1 MLILVR
7 SLALTIALVCV
18 SMVAPCSAQCS
29 DPTAPAS
36 GFATTTTTNQLLT
49 YTDGYRTRADVYH
62 PTTPPGPCG
71 WPLLIAVHGLPASKQ
86 ASAARAA
93 DFAQR
98 GYLVVAYDV
107 RGQGSGIA
115 LNPGK
120 GSKIMSLAEWIDMFE
135 VIEWAQ
141 ATYPNLVDDQ
151 RVGVFGVSQGGAHA
165 WAAAAWS
172 GRQPPPNP
180 RRSTPF
186 PTVNAVAAT
195 AMPPSHP
202 DATTLEGDAF
212 KAVWARY
219 AYAPT
224 GPMLAVDPSVKQ
236 AWSVFLA
243 NDDPEGNY
251 LWLKNDPG
259 RDFTA
264 ELQQSAVP
272 TLVTMSWRDN
282 GVGADPALEA
292 LQSMPV
298 STPKRL
304 YVTTGQHDTPP
315 NDFEFDQQLKLR
327 ERWFARFLKGDP
339 EPIEDGPLV
348 RSAALPADAATY
360 TDPTSLWR
368 HRADES
374 LPPQSSTISRLF
386 LREGG
391 ALSAQAPTT
400 SEPPQRVIHRMPPGY
415 TAQQWAQSGGGTAL
429 APTLSVTPLS
439 EHVYTSEPFAE
450 PFEIAGLPTL
460 ELALTPMHPR
470 FFVAARLDL
479 IPPSGGAVTVGRG
492 AAGERQSG
500 APSPTTLSIGL
511 DLLDT
516 VVPAGARL
524 QLRVRNHYIVNT
536 TQGEYFHT
544 MPYLSDYDVD
554 VEHSPGALSF
564 VDLPLRQDIEL
575 DLTTAATELSV
586 SAPAVVDFGL
596 QSAPAWASTIYF
608 VLMSLSGQGPGL
620 PLPGG
625 DLLWLQPDAL
635 TTDALIPASLLPGFI
650 GVLDADGTAS
660 ASMQLLPLAP
670 LPAALVGTNLHIAPL
685 AFFGTD
691 VRAGAPVS
699 LEFQP

>member
-1 MLILVR
+1 MLTAVR
-7 SLALTIALVCV
+7 FLAVTISLACV
-18 SMVAPCSAQCS
+18 KLAAQCS

-36 GFATTTTTNQLLT
+36 GFTIATTTNQLLT
-49 YTDGYRTRADVYH
+49 YTDGYRTRADVYR
-62 PTTPPGPCG
+62 PTTVPGPCG
-71 WPLLIAVHGLPASKQ
+71 WPLLIAVHGLPSNKQ
-86 ASAARAA
+86 AAAARAA

-120 GSKIMSLAEWIDMFE
+120 GSGIMSLQEWIDMFE

-141 ATYPNLVDDQ
+141 STYPNLVDNQ

-172 GRQPPPNP
+172 GRQPPPNA
-180 RRSTPF
+180 RRATPF

-202 DATTLEGDAF
+202 DAATLRGAAF
-212 KAVWARY
+212 KAIWARY

-224 GPMLAVDPSVKQ
+224 GPMLAVDPTVKQ
-236 AWSVFLA
+236 AWSAFLA

-251 LWLKNDPG
+251 LWLRNDPG
-259 RDFTA
+259 RDFSA

-282 GVGADPALEA
+282 GVGADPALAA
-292 LQSMPV
+292 LQSMPA

-304 YVTTGQHDTPP
+304 YVTTGQHDTPL
-315 NDFEFDQQLKLR
+315 NDYELDQQLRMR
-327 ERWFARFLKGDP
+327 ERWFARFLKADP

-348 RSAALPADAATY
+348 RSVALPPDAATY

-374 LPPQSSTISRLF
+374 LPPQLSSTSRLF
-386 LREGG
+386 LRAGG
-391 ALSAQAPTT
+391 TLSAQAPTT
-400 SEPPQRVIHRMPPGY
+400 SEPPQRVSHQVPPGY
-415 TAQQWAQSGGGTAL
+415 TALQWGQSGGGTAVV
-429 APTLSVTPLS
+429 PTLNVTPLS
-439 EHVYTSEPFAE
+439 EHVYTSAPFAE
-450 PFEIAGLPTL
+450 TFEIAGLPTL
-460 ELALTPMHPR
+460 ELAVTPLHPR

-479 IPPSGGAVTVGRG
+479 IPPNGGAVTVGRG
-492 AAGERQSG
+492 AAGERQPG

-511 DLLDT
+511 DLLDV

-536 TQGEYFHT
+536 PQGEYFHT
-544 MPYLSDYDVD
+544 MPYLSNYDVD

-564 VDLPLRQDIEL
+564 VDLPLRQTVEL

-586 SAPAVVDFGL
+586 SAPAPVGFGL
-596 QSAPAWASTIYF
+596 RSAPAWASSIYF
-608 VLMSLSGQGPGL
+608 VAMSLSGQGPAL

-625 DLLWLQPDAL
+625 DWLWLRPDGL
-635 TTDALIPASLLPGFI
+635 TTAALGPNSLLPGFI
-650 GVLDADGTAS
+650 GVLDANGSAS
-660 ASMQLLPLAP
+660 ASMQLLPAAP
-670 LPAALVGTNLHIAPL
+670 LPATLVGTNLHLAPL
-685 AFFGTD
+685 AFRGAD
-691 VRAGAPVS
+691 LRAGAPVI
-699 LEFQP
+699 LEFRP

>member
-1 MLILVR
+1 MSTTVR
-7 SLALTIALVCV
+7 TIALTIVLACIRLG
-18 SMVAPCSAQCS
+18 AQCSAQCS
-29 DPTAPAS
+29 DPAAPAS
-36 GFATTTTTNQLLT
+36 GFATTTTVNQLLT
-49 YTDGYRTRADVYH
+49 YTDGYRTRADVYR
-62 PTTPPGPCG
+62 PTSSPGPCG
-71 WPLLIAVHGLPASKQ
+71 WPLLIAVHGLPANKQ
-86 ASAARAA
+86 AAAARAE

-120 GSKIMSLAEWIDMFE
+120 GSGIMSLQEWIDMFE
-135 VIEWAQ
+135 VIEWAR

-202 DATTLEGDAF
+202 DATTLNGDAF

-219 AYAPT
+219 AYAPP
-224 GPMLAVDPSVKQ
+224 GPMLAVDPAVKQ
-236 AWSVFLA
+236 VWSTFLA
-243 NDDPEGNY
+243 QDDPEGNY
-251 LWLKNDPG
+251 LWLQNDPG
-259 RDFTA
+259 REFTE
-264 ELQQSAVP
+264 ELQQSVVP
-272 TLVTMSWRDN
+272 TLVTMSWRDS

-292 LQSMPV
+292 LQSMPA

-315 NDFEFDQQLKLR
+315 NDYEFDQQLKMR

-339 EPIEDGPLV
+339 EPIEDGPLI
-348 RSAALPADAATY
+348 RSAALPTDAATY
-360 TDPTSLWR
+360 TDPASLWR
-368 HRADES
+368 HRADDA
-374 LPPQSSTISRLF
+374 LPPPSSSISRLF
-386 LREGG
+386 LRAGG
-391 ALSAQAPTT
+391 VLSPQAPATG
-400 SEPPQRVIHRMPPGY
+400 EAPQRVSHRIPAGY
-415 TAQQWAQSGGGTAL
+415 TALQWSLSGGGTAV
-429 APTLSVTPLS
+429 APTLNVTPLS

-450 PFEIAGLPTL
+450 TLEIAGLPTL
-460 ELALTPMHPR
+460 ELALTPLDPR

-479 IPPSGGAVTVGRG
+479 IPPSGGAFTVGRG
-492 AAGERQSG
+492 AAGERQPG
-500 APSPTTLSIGL
+500 AASPTTLSISL
-511 DLLDT
+511 DLLDV
-516 VVPAGARL
+516 VVPAGSRL

-536 TQGEYFHT
+536 PQGEFFHT

-554 VEHSPGALSF
+554 LEHSPGSLSF
-564 VDLPLRQDIEL
+564 VDLPLRENVEL
-575 DLTTAATELSV
+575 DLSTAATELSV
-586 SAPAVVDFGL
+586 SAPAPVTFEL
-596 QSAPAWASTIYF
+596 RSAPAWASSIYF

-635 TTDALIPASLLPGFI
+635 TMEALLPSPLLSGFI
-650 GVLDADGTAS
+650 SALDADGAAS
-660 ASMQLLPLAP
+660 ASMQLLSLAP
-670 LPAALVGTNLHIAPL
+670 LPADFVGSNLHLAPL
-685 AFFGTD
+685 ALLGSD
-691 VRAGAPVS
+691 LHAGAPLT
-699 LEFQP
+699 LEFRP

>member
-1 MLILVR
+1 MLTAVR
-7 SLALTIALVCV
+7 PLALTITLACV
-18 SMVAPCSAQCS
+18 KLAAQCS
-29 DPTAPAS
+29 DPMAPAS
-36 GFATTTTTNQLLT
+36 GFAITTATNQLLT
-49 YTDGYRTRADVYH
+49 YTDGYRTRADVYR
-62 PTTPPGPCG
+62 PTTAPGPCG
-71 WPLLIAVHGLPASKQ
+71 WPLLIAVHGLPSTKQ
-86 ASAARAA
+86 AAAARAT

-120 GSKIMSLAEWIDMFE
+120 GSGIMSLQEWIDMFE
-135 VIEWAQ
+135 VIEWARS
-141 ATYPNLVDDQ
+141 TYPNLVDNQ

-180 RRSTPF
+180 RRSTAF

-202 DATTLEGDAF
+202 DAATLKGAGF

-224 GPMLAVDPSVKQ
+224 GPMLAVDPAVKLT
-236 AWSVFLA
+236 WRTFLA

-251 LWLKNDPG
+251 LWLKTDPG
-259 RDFTA
+259 RDFSA

-282 GVGADPALEA
+282 GVGADPSLAA
-292 LQSMPV
+292 LQSMPA

-315 NDFEFDQQLKLR
+315 NDYEFDQQLRMR
-327 ERWFARFLKGDP
+327 ERWFARFLKADP

-368 HRADES
+368 HRADDS
-374 LPPQSSTISRLF
+374 LPPQVSSTSRLF
-386 LREGG
+386 LRAGG
-391 ALSAQAPTT
+391 ALSTQAPTT
-400 SEPPQRVIHRMPPGY
+400 SEAPQRITHQVPPGY
-415 TAQQWAQSGGGTAL
+415 TALQWGQSGGGTAV
-429 APTLSVTPLS
+429 APTLNVTPLS
-439 EHVYTSEPFAE
+439 EHVYTSAPFAE
-450 PFEIAGLPTL
+450 TFEIAGLPTL
-460 ELALTPMHPR
+460 ELALTPMSQR

-492 AAGERQSG
+492 AAGERQAG
-500 APSPTTLSIGL
+500 GPSPTTLSIGL
-511 DLLDT
+511 DLLDV
-516 VVPAGARL
+516 VVPAGTRL

-536 TQGEYFHT
+536 PQGEYFHT
-544 MPYLSDYDVD
+544 MPYLSGYDVD

-564 VDLPLRQDIEL
+564 VDLPLRNSVEL
-575 DLTTAATELSV
+575 DLTTAATALSV
-586 SAPAVVDFGL
+586 SAPATVDVEL
-596 QSAPAWASTIYF
+596 RSAPTWASSVYF
-608 VLMSLSGQGPGL
+608 VAMSLSGQGPAL

-625 DLLWLQPDAL
+625 DLLWLRPDGL
-635 TTDALIPASLLPGFI
+635 TTAALGPNPLLPGFI
-650 GVLDADGTAS
+650 GVLDADGAAS
-660 ASMQLLPLAP
+660 ASMQLLPIAP
-670 LPAALVGTNLHIAPL
+670 LPAGLAGTNLHLAPM
-685 AFFGTD
+685 AFQGAD
-691 VRAGAPVS
+691 LHAGAPVS
-699 LEFQP
+699 VELRP

>member
-1 MLILVR
+1 MLTAVR
-7 SLALTIALVCV
+7 PLALTITLACV
-18 SMVAPCSAQCS
+18 KLTAQCS

-36 GFATTTTTNQLLT
+36 GFAITTTTNQLLT
-49 YTDGYRTRADVYH
+49 YTDGYRTRADVYR
-62 PTTPPGPCG
+62 PTTAPGPCG
-71 WPLLIAVHGLPASKQ
+71 WPLLIAVHGLPSNKQ
-86 ASAARAA
+86 AAAARAA

-107 RGQGSGIA
+107 RGQGSGVA

-120 GSKIMSLAEWIDMFE
+120 GSGIMSLQEWIDMFE
-135 VIEWAQ
+135 VIEWARS
-141 ATYPNLVDDQ
+141 TYPNLVDNQ

-180 RRSTPF
+180 RRSTAF
-186 PTVNAVAAT
+186 PTVSAVAAT

-202 DATTLEGDAF
+202 DAATLKGAGF
-212 KAVWARY
+212 KAIWARY

-224 GPMLAVDPSVKQ
+224 GPMLAVDPAVKLT
-236 AWSVFLA
+236 WRTFLA

-251 LWLKNDPG
+251 LWLKSDPG
-259 RDFTA
+259 RDFSA

-282 GVGADPALEA
+282 GVGADPALAA
-292 LQSMPV
+292 LQSMPA

-315 NDFEFDQQLKLR
+315 NDYEFDQQLRMR
-327 ERWFARFLKGDP
+327 ERWFARFLKADP

-368 HRADES
+368 HRADDS
-374 LPPQSSTISRLF
+374 LPPQVSSTRRLF
-386 LREGG
+386 LRAGG

-400 SEPPQRVIHRMPPGY
+400 SEAPQRIAHQVPPGY
-415 TAQQWAQSGGGTAL
+415 TALQWGQSGGGTAV
-429 APTLSVTPLS
+429 APTLNVTPLS
-439 EHVYTSEPFAE
+439 EHVYTSAPFAE
-450 PFEIAGLPTL
+450 TFEIAGLPTL
-460 ELALTPMHPR
+460 ELALTPMNPR

-479 IPPSGGAVTVGRG
+479 IPPSGGAFTVGRG

-500 APSPTTLSIGL
+500 GPSPTTLSIGL
-511 DLLDT
+511 DLLDV

-536 TQGEYFHT
+536 PQGEYFHS
-544 MPYLSDYDVD
+544 MPYLSGYDVD

-564 VDLPLRQDIEL
+564 VDLPLRNAVEL
-575 DLTTAATELSV
+575 DLTTSATALSV
-586 SAPAVVDFGL
+586 SAPAPVDVAL
-596 QSAPAWASTIYF
+596 RSAPTWASSVYF
-608 VLMSLSGQGPGL
+608 VAMSLSGQGPAL

-625 DLLWLQPDAL
+625 DLLWLRPDGL
-635 TTDALIPASLLPGFI
+635 TTAALGPNPLLPGFI
-650 GVLDADGTAS
+650 GVLDADGAAS
-660 ASMQLLPLAP
+660 ASMQLLPIAP
-670 LPAALVGTNLHIAPL
+670 LPAGLVGTNLHLAPM
-685 AFFGTD
+685 AFQGAD
-691 VRAGAPVS
+691 LHAGAPVS
-699 LEFQP
+699 VELRP

>member
-1 MLILVR
+1 MSPTTRNLV
-7 SLALTIALVCV
+7 ATIALACIRL
-18 SMVAPCSAQCS
+18 AAQCS
-29 DPTAPAS
+29 DPVPPAG
-36 GFATTTTTNQLLT
+36 GFAITSTTNHLLT
-49 YTDGYRTRADVYH
+49 YTDGYRTRADLYR
-62 PTTPPGPCG
+62 PITAPGPCG
-71 WPLLIAVHGLPASKQ
+71 WPLLIAVHGLPSNKQ
-86 ASAARAA
+86 AAAARAA

-120 GSKIMSLAEWIDMFE
+120 GSGIMSLEEWIDMFE
-135 VIEWAQ
+135 VIEWARS
-141 ATYPNLVDDQ
+141 TYPNLVDDQ

-195 AMPPSHP
+195 AMPPSHA
-202 DATTLEGDAF
+202 DAATLGGDAF
-212 KAVWARY
+212 KAIWARY

-224 GPMLAVDPSVKQ
+224 GPMLAVDPAVKQ
-236 AWSVFLA
+236 VWSVFLA

-251 LWLKNDPG
+251 LWLRNDPG
-259 RDFTA
+259 RDFSA

-282 GVGADPALEA
+282 GVGADPALGA
-292 LQSMPV
+292 LESMPA

-304 YVTTGQHDTPP
+304 YVTTGQHDTPA
-315 NDFEFDQQLKLR
+315 NDYEFDQQLRMR

-368 HRADES
+368 HRADAS
-374 LPPQSSTISRLF
+374 LPPEDASTSRLF
-386 LREGG
+386 LRAGG

-400 SEPPQRVIHRMPPGY
+400 SEPPQRVTHQVPPGY
-415 TAQQWAQSGGGTAL
+415 TALQWGQSGGGTAVT
-429 APTLSVTPLS
+429 PTLNVTPLS
-439 EHVYTSEPFAE
+439 EHVYTSAPFAE
-450 PFEIAGLPTL
+450 AVEIAGLPTL
-460 ELALTPMHPR
+460 ELAVTPMSPR

-479 IPPSGGAVTVGRG
+479 IPPGGGAVTVGRG
-492 AAGERQSG
+492 AAGERQPG
-500 APSPTTLSIGL
+500 APAPTTMTIGL
-511 DLLDT
+511 DLLDV

-536 TQGEYFHT
+536 PQGEYFHT
-544 MPYLSDYDVD
+544 MPYLSNYVVD
-554 VEHSPGALSF
+554 VEHRPGALSF
-564 VDLPLRQDIEL
+564 VDLPLRHAVEL
-575 DLTTAATELSV
+575 DLTTATTELSA
-586 SAPAVVDFGL
+586 SAPAPVAFAL
-596 QSAPAWASTIYF
+596 RSAPAWASSIYF
-608 VLMSLSGQGPGL
+608 VAMSLSGQGPAL

-625 DLLWLQPDAL
+625 DQLWLRPDGFTTAAL
-635 TTDALIPASLLPGFI
+635 GPNPLLPGFI
-650 GVLDADGTAS
+650 GLLDADGAAS
-660 ASMQLLPLAP
+660 ASMQFLPAAP
-670 LPAALVGTNLHIAPL
+670 LPAGLVGTNLHLAPL
-685 AFFGTD
+685 AFRGAD
-691 VRAGAPVS
+691 LRAGAPVT
-699 LEFQP
+699 LEFRP